1 MVFHLL
7 NSKLYEALKRLGY
20 ADPTPAQ
27 REAIPAILQGRH
39 VLLIAPTGYGKTE
52 AALFPIFSKL
62 IEEEGGGVRCLY
74 ITPLRSLNRDLLTR
88 LRRIGEAAGL
98 RIAVRHSDTTTGER
112 KTLAKTPPD
121 VLITTPE
128 SLQILLLHKR

>member
-27 REAIPAILQGRH
+27 REAIPAILQGLH

-62 IEEEGGGVRCLY
+62 IEEEGGDVRCLY

-88 LRRIGEAAGL
+88 LRRIGEAVG
-98 RIAVRHSDTTTGER
+98 
-112 KTLAKTPPD
+112 
-121 VLITTPE
+121 
-128 SLQILLLHKR
+128 